1 MNWIGFLRLA
11 NLFVVGMIAGMEFA
25 IHRGLSRYTAV
36 LNNASQIRLRQVLIL
51 RSRIVVPA
59 IFIPAAATG
68 ILIVVFD
75 RHASGIWLRIG
86 GMLAVL
92 TWVVIRVLA
101 SASINSSVLGWKP
114 ANPPDGWRALV
125 SRAERFRITALCAA
139 VMAFVF
145 FAVATGFLP
154 PFR

>member
-68 ILIVVFD
+68 ILIVVLD

-92 TWVVIRVLA
+92 TWVAIRVLA

-125 SRAERFRITALCAA
+125 SRAERFRIAALCAA

-145 FAVATGFLP
+145 FAAATGFLY